1 MSVTTPFITNVSGS
15 PAIPG
20 DFRDIAFSDSG
31 DAYLLT
37 GYYDSTYSN
46 LSYRLYKTTATSI
59 NSGSP
64 SLGTKIFDTT
74 APGFLWATLYQDT
87 TNDLFWFCRGNEIQ
101 ILQAPLTTTPTT
113 VDTLDPSDLGNSP
126 TDGNL
131 NSVTIYGHRRPSQCV
146 PWRQRPSL
154 RDRSRHT
161 RDSRARSARQR
172 KRSGRNRRHEDV
184 IGRGGRLDGRLRAH
198 PDAAAWRSRSFRSR
212 K

>member
-87 TNDLFWFCRGNEIQ
+87 TNDLFWFCTGNEIQ

-131 NSVTIYGHRRPSQCV
+131 NSVTPLWAPSA
-146 PWRQRPSL
+146 L
-154 RDRSRHT
+154 AM
-161 RDSRARSARQR
+161 RAVAPAT
-172 KRSGRNRRHEDV
+172 V
-184 IGRGGRLDGRLRAH
+184 A
-198 PDAAAWRSRSFRSR
+198 SRSLAAHARLAREVREAAKALR
-212 K
+212 KKQKA